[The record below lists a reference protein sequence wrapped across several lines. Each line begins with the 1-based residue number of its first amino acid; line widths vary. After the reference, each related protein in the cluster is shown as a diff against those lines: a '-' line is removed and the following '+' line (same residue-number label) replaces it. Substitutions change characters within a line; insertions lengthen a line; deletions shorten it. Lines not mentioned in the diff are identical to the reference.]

1 MIKSRKYMKYVM
13 IVALVAI
20 ITFMVGCP
28 TESDEPV
35 SVTDIT
41 ITGAGDAVEVGN
53 GSTLQMTADILP
65 TGATDASVTWSVVAG
80 TGTATISTTGLLTAT
95 GVGTVTVKAVANDDS
110 LIEGTLVITITAI
123 ADSTYTIAAITGV
136 VAPVQNVVPDT
147 TAIDTAEYTAT
158 IAWTPADS
166 PFEALTI
173 YTATITLTPKAGF
186 TATGVAADFF
196 TVAGATAT
204 NAIDSGVVTAVFP
217 ATGAAIDTVVTITD
231 IPGVTAPVRNVTPD
245 LLITETD
252 QYTGT
257 IAWTP
262 SDSPYVAETVYTAT
276 ITLTPKSGF
285 TLTGVAADS
294 FVVAG
299 ATTTNAINSG
309 VVTAVFPATAA
320 DPDVAMTIFAIPGV
334 TAPVRNVTP
343 DMTVTETA
351 EYTGTVTWAPSDSP
365 YAAETVYTATITLTP
380 KTGFTATGVAANA
393 FTVAGATT
401 TNPVDSSVVT
411 AVFPATGAAPD
422 VAITIAAIPGVVVP
436 GRGEAPN
443 MENVNTDQYSG
454 TVTWAPVASTYAPL
468 TVYTATITLTAKT
481 GFTLTGVSADFFTVA
496 GATTTNAI
504 NSGVVTAVF
513 PATEKAP
520 LTIVDLGTA
529 ADFAILAEALISTTG
544 VTHITGDIG
553 ISPAATT
560 FITGF
565 GLVDATGYATSS
577 LITGKAYA
585 ADMAAPTPAK
595 MTLAVED
602 MHLAYT
608 DAAGRTSPDHLNLGT
623 GAIGGLELAPGL
635 YKWDTAVV
643 IGDNLTLNGGVDD
656 VWIFQISGNLNLAS
670 SFAVQL
676 TGGAVASNVFWQVSG
691 IATLGTDSTM
701 EGVILSSTKI
711 VSETGS
717 AVNGRMLAQTDV
729 TLDATTVV
737 APII

>member
-13 IVALVAI
+13 IVALVAV

-41 ITGAGDAVEVGN
+41 ISGAGDAVEVGN

-80 TGTATISTTGLLTAT
+80 TGTATISSTGLLTAT

-110 LIEGTLVITITAI
+110 LIEGTLVITITAN

-147 TAIDTAEYTAT
+147 TALDTAEYTAT

-186 TATGVAADFF
+186 TATGISADFF

-204 NAIDSGVVTAVFP
+204 NAIDSGVVSAEFP
-217 ATGAAIDTVVTITD
+217 ATGAAIDSVVSIVN
-231 IPGVTAPVRNVTPD
+231 IPGVTVPVRNVTPD
-245 LLITETD
+245 TTVTETD
-252 QYTGT
+252 EYTGT
-257 IAWTP
+257 VTWAP
-262 SDSPYVAETVYTAT
+262 ADSPYAASEIYTAT
-276 ITLTPKSGF
+276 ITLTPKTGY

-299 ATTTNAINSG
+299 ATTSNAINSG
-309 VVTAVFPATAA
+309 VVTAVFPATEA
-320 DPDVAMTIFAIPGV
+320 DPAVAMTIFAIPGV
-334 TAPVRNVTP
+334 TVPVRNVTP

-351 EYTGTVTWAPSDSP
+351 EYTGTVAWAPEHSP
-365 YAAETVYTATITLTP
+365 FAASTVYTATITLTP
-380 KTGFTATGVAANA
+380 KTGFTATGVAENA
-393 FTVAGATT
+393 FSVAGATT
-401 TNPVDSSVVT
+401 TNPVDSNVVT
-411 AVFPATGAAPD
+411 AVFPATEAAPD
-422 VAITIAAIPGVVVP
+422 VAINIAAIPGVTAPVQ
-436 GRGEAPN
+436 GEVPN

-481 GFTLTGVSADFFTVA
+481 GFTLTGVSANFFTVT
-496 GATTTNAI
+496 GATATNAI

-520 LTIVDLGTA
+520 LTMVDLGTA
-529 ADFAILAEALISTTG
+529 EDFAILAEALISTTG

-585 ADMAAPTPAK
+585 ADMADPTPAK
-595 MTLAVED
+595 MTLAIAD

-656 VWIFQISGNLNLAS
+656 VWIMQISGNLNLVS
-670 SFAVQL
+670 DFAVQL
-676 TGGAVASNVFWQVSG
+676 TGGAVA
-691 IATLGTDSTM
+691 
-701 EGVILSSTKI
+701 
-711 VSETGS
+711 
-717 AVNGRMLAQTDV
+717 
-729 TLDATTVV
+729 
-737 APII
+737 